1 MFFFNKIL
9 KSQNIIYGNY
19 INNFNLIRLGMTKKE
34 ILMLF
39 GAPLLNNTKNKNIW
53 LYIYR
58 KEYQDRLLIIQKT
71 LVIKFNGNIVTDF
84 IIK

>member
-19 INNFNLIRLGMTKKE
+19 INNFNLIRLGMTKRE

-39 GAPLLNNTKNKNIW
+39 GVPLLNNTKNKNVW

-71 LVIKFNGNIVTDF
+71 LIIKFNGNIVTDF